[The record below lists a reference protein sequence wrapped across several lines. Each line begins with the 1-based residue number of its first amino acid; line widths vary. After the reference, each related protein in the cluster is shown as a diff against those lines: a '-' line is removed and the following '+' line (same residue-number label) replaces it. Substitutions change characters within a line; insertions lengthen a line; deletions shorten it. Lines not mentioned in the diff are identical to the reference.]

1 MWNLVPKFVLVES
14 GTVQHE
20 RICLLVE
27 EFHLLFEKLHEAP
40 VAKKKR
46 ASRTRFFATHHLLQ
60 KKGSKWHFDNPRGLE
75 SQQPIQGVP
84 H

>member
-1 MWNLVPKFVLVES
+1 MLVES

-20 RICLLVE
+20 GKCLLVE

-40 VAKKKR
+40 VAKKLR
-46 ASRTRFFATHHLLQ
+46 TSRTRFFATHHLLQ
-60 KKGSKWHFDNPRGLE
+60 EKGSKRQFDNPRGLE